1 MFTCIYFSRCK
12 HVVLDDHSFLQKK
25 PSCPWQ
31 MPYPKVVFQAI
42 FQSAVRECERTIL
55 MDLLQNKSPSSTTEA
70 HKHAVL
76 DSCPRTC
83 ATITDTNRIYLLCL
97 NYCNFLDLAL
107 KLTHMFSTIPRYFHP
122 IVWTANTP
130 LSPRFSDPI
139 AKQLITVPSY
149 ITTHRT
155 DHAHIV
161 TPWWG
166 GHHSDFKLKKRIIYS
181 GIW

>member
-1 MFTCIYFSRCK
+1 
-12 HVVLDDHSFLQKK
+12 
-25 PSCPWQ
+25 

-55 MDLLQNKSPSSTTEA
+55 MDLLQNKSPNSKTEA

-83 ATITDTNRIYLLCL
+83 ATITDTNHLPL
-97 NYCNFLDLAL
+97 LAL
-107 KLTHMFSTIPRYFHP
+107 SQLLLFSRSGSKVKSYVWHNSKIFPSHRLNCQHTIIP
-122 IVWTANTP
+122 
-130 LSPRFSDPI
+130 PRFSDPI

-166 GHHSDFKLKKRIIYS
+166 GHHGEFKLKKRIIYS
-181 GIW
+181 GI

>member
-1 MFTCIYFSRCK
+1 
-12 HVVLDDHSFLQKK
+12 
-25 PSCPWQ
+25 

-55 MDLLQNKSPSSTTEA
+55 MDLLQNKSPNSKTEA

-83 ATITDTNRIYLLCL
+83 ATITDTNHLYLLCL
-97 NYCNFLDLAL
+97 NYCYFLDLAR
-107 KLTHMFSTIPRYFHP
+107 KLSHMFGTIPRYFHP

-130 LSPRFSDPI
+130 LSPPVSVIPSPSNSSRFRRTSR
-139 AKQLITVPSY
+139 LIE
-149 ITTHRT
+149 RT
-155 DHAHIV
+155 MRILSRLGG
-161 TPWWG
+161 G
-166 GHHSDFKLKKRIIYS
+166 GHHGEFKLKKRIIYS